1 MGLRPKC
8 RSSLAG
14 FCRNGVK
21 NNRNTAG
28 SINARVTEMLL
39 VQTRRLIWT
48 VLLCVGLLGI
58 YTTADAAVG
67 TITEQANNPA
77 SIQRSKTTL
86 TGTKGTG
93 VEMEDAVKTSQGKVG
108 ITFADD
114 TKVQVNENSKLV
126 IDDFVYDPKNKGA
139 GKLALNMA
147 SGTVRY
153 ASGAIAHNNPSKVAI
168 NTPTATIAVRGT
180 DFTATVDELGAST
193 IILLPSCSDKIKTL
207 AQLDTNDKNCKT
219 GIIDVLTD
227 AGIVTLD
234 KPFQAT
240 RVESRGT
247 APTRPVTLNLSVDAM
262 NGLLILTPPPEIKR
276 AQQEQRIEKVSL
288 LAQDFLKEADLSNV
302 LDAQQREIFK
312 SKLAQNFLDQ
322 EFLANIL
329 ALLNNQLD
337 ENLLA
342 FNANGLLPDY
352 KSSTGVKVAVDDM
365 AVQLCRSDGSN
376 NQCVSVNKNES
387 STVIQQQGN
396 VTIKNRVNSGN
407 GTLITLKQN

>member
-1 MGLRPKC
+1 M
-8 RSSLAG
+8 
-14 FCRNGVK
+14 F
-21 NNRNTAG
+21 
-28 SINARVTEMLL
+28 L
-39 VQTRRLIWT
+39 VSTRRVVWT
-48 VLLCVGLLGI
+48 IVQCAAFASTYTVCV
-58 YTTADAAVG
+58 AAVG

-77 SIQRSKTTL
+77 SIQRAKSTL
-86 TGTKGTG
+86 TGTKGVR

-114 TKVQVNENSKLV
+114 TRVQVNENSRLV
-126 IDDFVYDPKNKGA
+126 IDDFVYDPKNKSA

-153 ASGAIAHNNPSKVAI
+153 ASGAIAHNNPNKVAI

-207 AQLDTNDKNCKT
+207 AQLDINDKNCKT

-227 AGIVTLD
+227 AGTVTLD
-234 KPFQAT
+234 RPFQAT
-240 RVESRGT
+240 RVESRST
-247 APTRPVTLNLSVDAM
+247 SPTRPVTLNLSVDAM
-262 NGLLILTPPPEIKR
+262 NGLLILTPPPEIKK
-276 AQQEQRIEKVSL
+276 AQQDQRIEKVSL

-302 LDAQQREIFK
+302 LDAQQKEIFK
-312 SKLAQNFLDQ
+312 SRLAQNFLDQ

-342 FNANGLLPDY
+342 FNSNGLLPDY
-352 KSSTGVKVAVDDM
+352 KASTGVKVAVDDM

-387 STVIQQQGN
+387 STIIQQQGN
-396 VTIKNRVNSGN
+396 VTVKNRVNSGN

>member
-1 MGLRPKC
+1 
-8 RSSLAG
+8 
-14 FCRNGVK
+14 
-21 NNRNTAG
+21 
-28 SINARVTEMLL
+28 MLL
-39 VQTRRLIWT
+39 VQARRLIWIAI
-48 VLLCVGLLGI
+48 LCVGFASI
-58 YTTADAAVG
+58 STTVEAAVG

-86 TGTKGTG
+86 AGTIGTG

-114 TKVQVNENSKLV
+114 TKVQINEGSRLV

-193 IILLPSCSDKIKTL
+193 IILLPSCADKIKSVD
-207 AQLDTNDKNCKT
+207 QLNPSDKNCVT
-219 GIIDVLTD
+219 GIIDVITD

-240 RVESRGT
+240 RVESRST
-247 APTRPVTLNLSVDAM
+247 APTKPITLNLSLDAM
-262 NGLLILTPPPEIKR
+262 NGLLILSPPPEIKK
-276 AQQEQRIEKVSL
+276 AQQEAKSTTVSL
-288 LAQDFLKEADLSNV
+288 LDQNFLKEADLGNV
-302 LDAQQREIFK
+302 LADQQKEIFK

-322 EFLANIL
+322 QFL
-329 ALLNNQLD
+329 D
-337 ENLLA
+337 NLLTMMNDQLNENFLKLA
-342 FNANGLLPDY
+342 DGLLPDY
-352 KSSTGVKVAVDDM
+352 KASTGVKVAVDELS
-365 AVQLCRSDGSN
+365 VQLCRSDGSN
-376 NQCVSVNKNES
+376 NQCVSVNKGEN
-387 STVIQQQGN
+387 STIYQQQGN
-396 VTIKNRVNSGN
+396 VTVKNRVNAGN
-407 GTLITLKQN
+407 GTVITLRQN

>member
-1 MGLRPKC
+1 
-8 RSSLAG
+8 
-14 FCRNGVK
+14 
-21 NNRNTAG
+21 
-28 SINARVTEMLL
+28 MLL
-39 VQTRRLIWT
+39 VQTRRVIWT
-48 VLLCVGLLGI
+48 GILCVLLGSI
-58 YTTADAAVG
+58 STNSDAAIG

-114 TKVQVNENSKLV
+114 TRVQVNENSKLV

-147 SGTVRY
+147 GGTVRY
-153 ASGAIAHNNPSKVAI
+153 ASGAIAKNNPSKVAI

-193 IILLPSCSDKIKTL
+193 IILLPSCVDKIKSIDSL
-207 AQLDTNDKNCKT
+207 NPNDKNCVT
-219 GIIDVLTD
+219 GIIDVMTD

-240 RVESRGT
+240 RVESRSST
-247 APTRPVTLNLSVDAM
+247 PTKPVTLNLTIDAM
-262 NGLLILTPPPEIKR
+262 NGLLILTPPPEIKK
-276 AQQEQRIEKVSL
+276 AQQEAKTTTVSL
-288 LAQDFLKEADLSNV
+288 LDQNFLKEADLSNV
-302 LDAQQREIFK
+302 LADQQKEIFK

-322 EFLANIL
+322 QFLENLLTIL
-329 ALLNNQLD
+329 NDQLS

-342 FNANGLLPDY
+342 YNQNTLLPDY
-352 KSSTGVKVAVDDM
+352 KSSSGVKVAVDEM
-365 AVQLCRSDGSN
+365 SVQLCRSDGSN
-376 NQCVSVNKNES
+376 TQCVSVNKAEN
-387 STVIQQQGN
+387 STIIQNQGS
-396 VTIKNRVNSGN
+396 VTIKNRVNTGT

>member
-1 MGLRPKC
+1 
-8 RSSLAG
+8 
-14 FCRNGVK
+14 
-21 NNRNTAG
+21 
-28 SINARVTEMLL
+28 MLL

-48 VLLCVGLLGI
+48 ALLCVGFASI
-58 YTTADAAVG
+58 YTTVEAAVG

-126 IDDFVYDPKNKGA
+126 IDDFVYDPKNKDA

-147 SGTVRY
+147 GGTVRY

-193 IILLPSCSDKIKTL
+193 IILLPSCADKIKSVD
-207 AQLDTNDKNCKT
+207 QLNPSDKNCVT
-219 GIIDVLTD
+219 GIIDVITD

-240 RVESRGT
+240 RVDSRST
-247 APTRPVTLNLSVDAM
+247 APTKPVTLNLSIDAM
-262 NGLLILTPPPEIKR
+262 NGLLILSPPPEIKK
-276 AQQEQRIEKVSL
+276 AQQEAKSTTVSL
-288 LAQDFLKEADLSNV
+288 LDQNFLKEADLGNV
-302 LDAQQREIFK
+302 LADQQKEIFK

-322 EFLANIL
+322 QFL
-329 ALLNNQLD
+329 D
-337 ENLLA
+337 NLLTMMNDQLNENFLKLA
-342 FNANGLLPDY
+342 DGLLPDY
-352 KSSTGVKVAVDDM
+352 KASTGVKVAVDELS
-365 AVQLCRSDGSN
+365 VQLCRSDGSN
-376 NQCVSVNKNES
+376 NQCVSMNKAENG
-387 STVIQQQGN
+387 TIIQQQGS
-396 VTIKNRVNSGN
+396 VIVKNRVNSGN

>member
-1 MGLRPKC
+1 MKLC
-8 RSSLAG
+8 
-14 FCRNGVK
+14 
-21 NNRNTAG
+21 
-28 SINARVTEMLL
+28 
-39 VQTRRLIWT
+39 RLI
-48 VLLCVGLLGI
+48 LCVVFAGI
-58 YTTADAAVG
+58 CMNCDAAIG

-86 TGTKGTG
+86 PGTKGTG

-114 TKVQVNENSKLV
+114 TKVQVNENSKLI

-147 SGTVRY
+147 GGTVRY
-153 ASGAIAHNNPSKVAI
+153 ASGAIAKNNPSKVAI

-193 IILLPSCSDKIKTL
+193 VILLPSCVDKIKSIDSL
-207 AQLDTNDKNCKT
+207 NPNDKNCVT
-219 GIIDVLTD
+219 GVIDVITD
-227 AGIVTLD
+227 AGTVTLD

-247 APTRPVTLNLSVDAM
+247 SPTKPVTLSLSLDAM

-288 LAQDFLKEADLSNV
+288 LDQNFLKEADLGNV
-302 LDAQQREIFK
+302 LADQQKEIFK
-312 SKLAQNFLDQ
+312 SRLAQNFLDQ
-322 EFLANIL
+322 QFL
-329 ALLNNQLD
+329 D
-337 ENLLA
+337 NLLTMLNDQLNENFLKIA
-342 FNANGLLPDY
+342 DGLLPDY
-352 KSSTGVKVAVDDM
+352 KANSGVKVAIDEI

-376 NQCVSVNKNES
+376 NQCVSMNKAENG
-387 STVIQQQGN
+387 TIIQQQGN
-396 VTIKNRVNSGN
+396 VIVKNRVNTGN